1 MERLLV
7 LQIVG
12 LGTIIKVISVFCV
25 QLIVSLVSML
35 IFVAVVS
42 LGFIYMEGFVK
53 VRALMGSTSVSYT
66 HLVIDNLTRSLLLTF
81 LYY

>member
-53 VRALMGSTSVSYT
+53 VRALMGSTY
-66 HLVIDNLTRSLLLTF
+66 HWLLTVQF
-81 LYY
+81 VKFVNLHV